1 VKRILLVA
9 LAVVAGLAPLAMG
22 PAQAAPG
29 KEKVKLVRRTKKGDR
44 LSVKEDQ
51 HTETTFHYK
60 GEGEG
65 AVGAA
70 EVEDVAREYLQEVV
84 KEDPLV
90 LKRDYKSSTR
100 LKGNPKDDKL
110 EPVKT
115 SVHGKT
121 VILGPDGPRIE
132 GGELSKEDKDDLDT
146 VTRASYA
153 CLPKDEVAVGDQWKL
168 GDDLGRAVFGPMYD
182 SENFKAQGT
191 GRLDALK
198 TVDGRRGAKISLKV
212 ALEVKPTE
220 VMPSISLELKGQGF
234 FLIEEGVFSELS
246 LEGPMRIEINK
257 VENGHK
263 RTLSGEAQRSY
274 KLHGEVASSAPDA
287 PPPKPLA
294 KDDELAHAEAV
305 QCSKGHKFPNRFLFC
320 AQCGKE
326 IDQKTF
332 RCAGGCKPLL
342 RFCPICG
349 EGLVP
354 ATK

>member
-1 VKRILLVA
+1 MKRILLVSLVL
-9 LAVVAGLAPLAMG
+9 LAAGLAPLALG
-22 PAQAAPG
+22 PAEAAPG
-29 KEKVKLVRRTKKGDR
+29 KEKVKLVRRAKKGDR
-44 LSVKEDQ
+44 ISVKEDQ
-51 HTETTFHYK
+51 HTETTYHWK

-65 AVGAA
+65 AVGGA

-90 LKRDYKSSTR
+90 LKRDYKTSTR

-121 VILGPDGPRIE
+121 VIFGPEGPRIE
-132 GGELSKEDKDDLDT
+132 GGEMSKEDKDDLDT
-146 VTRASYA
+146 VTKVAYA

-168 GDDLGRAVFGPMYD
+168 GEDLGRGVFGPAYD
-182 SENFKAQGT
+182 RENFKAQGT
-191 GRLDALK
+191 GRLDAFK
-198 TVDGRRGAKISLKV
+198 TTDGRRGAKISLKV

-220 VMPSISLELKGQGF
+220 VMPSISLE
-234 FLIEEGVFSELS
+234 
-246 LEGPMRIEINK
+246 GPMRIEITK
-257 VENGHK
+257 VENGRRK
-263 RTLSGEAQRSY
+263 TLSGEAQRSY
-274 KLHGEVASSAPDA
+274 KLHGEVASSAPEA

-294 KDDELAHAEAV
+294 KDDELARAEAV

-326 IDQKTF
+326 IDKTTL
-332 RCAGGCKPLL
+332 RCTGGCAPLL
-342 RFCPICG
+342 RFCPVCG

-354 ATK
+354 AK